1 MAQASPKHPYTVESV
16 SRALT
21 LVDHIIAAPHEGLT
35 LAQIVR
41 QTGASKGATHAML
54 RTLVD
59 HGYLR
64 ISEPGP
70 RYLPGMALIRIG
82 DLASAREPLAAVSR
96 TILTG
101 LSQKSGLTVR
111 IAQNDN
117 GYPIF
122 VERID
127 GPGTVRFYTSLGL
140 RELPHVSS
148 VGKAILAELSD
159 ERIREIAE
167 DSGLEARTPNT
178 ITTIPRL
185 MSEIQKVRARGF
197 AVDDEEDAQ
206 GVFCVGAAFFD
217 HSGLCAGGISAT
229 GIKTDQSS
237 ESVQILGDLVLK
249 HANQIT
255 EVLGG
260 KKKLKSLPR

>member
-1 MAQASPKHPYTVESV
+1 MSLTHEKHPYTVESV

-21 LVDHIIAAPHEGLT
+21 LVDHIVTAPNEGLT

-41 QTGASKGATHAML
+41 RTGASKGATHAML

-82 DLASAREPLAAVSR
+82 DLASAREPLAGVSR
-96 TILTG
+96 SILTD

-148 VGKAILAELSD
+148 VGKAILAELPD
-159 ERIREIAE
+159 ERIKAIAE
-167 DSGLEARTPNT
+167 NSGLEARTSKT

-185 MSEIQKVRARGF
+185 MSEIHKVRLQGY

-217 HSGLCAGGISAT
+217 HSGQCAGGISTT
-229 GIKTDQSS
+229 GIKTDQSL
-237 ESVQILGDLVLK
+237 ESVQRLGELVLK

-260 KKKLKSLPR
+260 KKRLKSVPK

>member
-1 MAQASPKHPYTVESV
+1 
-16 SRALT
+16 
-21 LVDHIIAAPHEGLT
+21 
-35 LAQIVR
+35 
-41 QTGASKGATHAML
+41 
-54 RTLVD
+54 
-59 HGYLR
+59 
-64 ISEPGP
+64 
-70 RYLPGMALIRIG
+70 
-82 DLASAREPLAAVSR
+82 
-96 TILTG
+96 

-148 VGKAILAELSD
+148 VGKAILAELPD
-159 ERIREIAE
+159 ERIKAIAE
-167 DSGLEARTPNT
+167 NSGLEARTSKT

-185 MSEIQKVRARGF
+185 MSEIHKVRLLGY

-217 HSGLCAGGISAT
+217 HSGQCAGGISTT
-229 GIKTDQSS
+229 GIKTNQSL
-237 ESVQILGDLVLK
+237 ESVQKLGELVLK

-260 KKKLKSLPR
+260 KKRLKSVPK

>member
-1 MAQASPKHPYTVESV
+1 VALAKQKHPYTVESV

-21 LVDHIIAAPHEGLT
+21 LVDHIVTAPHEGLT

-41 QTGASKGATHAML
+41 LTGASKGATHAML

-82 DLASAREPLAAVSR
+82 DLASAREPLAGVSR
-96 TILTG
+96 AILTD

-159 ERIREIAE
+159 ERIQTIAE
-167 DSGLEARTPNT
+167 ESGLEARTPNT
-178 ITTIPRL
+178 ITTISRL
-185 MSEIQKVRARGF
+185 MSEIQEVRQQGF

-217 HSGLCAGGISAT
+217 HSGQCAGGISTT
-229 GIKTDQSS
+229 GIKMDQSL
-237 ESVQILGDLVLK
+237 ESVQRLGELVLR

-255 EVLGG
+255 EALGG
-260 KKKLKSLPR
+260 KKRLKSVSQ